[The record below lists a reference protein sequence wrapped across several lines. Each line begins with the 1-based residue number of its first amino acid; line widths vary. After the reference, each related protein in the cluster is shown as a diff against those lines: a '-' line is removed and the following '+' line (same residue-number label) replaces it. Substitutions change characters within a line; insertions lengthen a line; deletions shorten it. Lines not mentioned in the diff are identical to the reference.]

1 MVPSV
6 LSDLAY
12 ETGSK
17 YVKTRQRTKE
27 PYINC
32 FNVCY
37 CACVVVAEVNFNRT
51 SQYIIFDYVLSL
63 TVPVC

>member
-6 LSDLAY
+6 LSELAY

-37 CACVVVAEVNFNRT
+37 CACVVVAEVNFNGM
-51 SQYIIFDYVLSL
+51 SQCIIFDNALSL